1 MYPNL
6 RRADFGELIFAGFA
20 DENLDLALRR
30 LASFLRRELLR
41 EFSHVVR
48 TLREALAEMFKIG
61 SNLNVELFVLR
72 GGDVQE
78 VDIGCKL
85 VNDTAFM

>member
-48 TLREALAEMFKIG
+48 TLREALAEMFNASDRK
-61 SNLNVELFVLR
+61 SMRVHFER
-72 GGDVQE
+72 
-78 VDIGCKL
+78 L
-85 VNDTAFM
+85 VAE